1 MSKSMQAMDEIIFA
15 TTLQIMV
22 VIMVIIRYLLC
33 KNNIVH
39 NLVV

>member
-1 MSKSMQAMDEIIFA
+1 MQAMDEIVFA
-15 TTLQIMV
+15 TTLQ
-22 VIMVIIRYLLC
+22 IMVIIRYLLC